1 MQSLKGKTVVVTGA
15 SSGIGRAAARAFA
28 AQGMQLVLTARS
40 EESLN
45 ALAKELG
52 PSAHVIPA
60 DLNLPS
66 DVDRLCTDCV
76 AKLSHIDVLFANAG
90 VFEMGSV
97 AEGNPKDWD
106 ELMMINVNSV
116 FRMIHAF
123 LPGMIERK
131 SGDILVTGSIA
142 AHHAMRGEP
151 IYAASK
157 HALRAFL
164 QALRLQVATD
174 NIRVGSISPGTVL
187 NALWGIHT
195 EEEISQRVNDHSGL
209 RSEDI
214 AETAV
219 FVLSRSP
226 HITIRDIV
234 ILPQAW
240 DEV

>member
-1 MQSLKGKTVVVTGA
+1 MQSLQGKTVVVTGA

-28 AQGMQLVLTARS
+28 AEGMQLVLTARS

-45 ALAKELG
+45 ALAAELG

-60 DLNLPS
+60 DLCKPS
-66 DVDRLCTDCV
+66 DVDRLCV
-76 AKLSHIDVLFANAG
+76 EGIAKLGHIDVLFANAG
-90 VFEMGSV
+90 VFETGLA
-97 AEGNPKDWD
+97 AEGDPNHWD
-106 ELMMINVNSV
+106 DLMMVNVNSV

-123 LPGMIERK
+123 LPGMSARK

-142 AHHAMRGEP
+142 AHHAMRAEP

-164 QALRLQVATD
+164 QALRLQVAAD

-187 NALWGIHT
+187 NELWGIHT
-195 EEEISQRVNDHSGL
+195 EEEISRRVADHSGL

-226 HITIRDIV
+226 HITIRDLV